1 MSKYNDYLMTV
12 KTGGSDMYRLRF
24 VYSDGTDDF
33 DYWDEMETFEKD
45 FTDPAELV
53 SKFIKLVQGHPQ
65 IESYEIRDSSS
76 IRFPSIYHFIMYHV
90 DDFSY
95 KWELMNSVHNATHWD
110 SEYFDKFFV
119 EANFKYIKTQ
129 VVKEEPGEVYKR
141 AVIVDDLGSTEL
153 EWIVEVLNH
162 QVDTY
167 VLSEKGNKNIRSFI
181 ERLRA
186 ALNDLRKEEQDSK
199 EYQEYL
205 RLKEKFGEK

>member
-1 MSKYNDYLMTV
+1 
-12 KTGGSDMYRLRF
+12 MYRLRF

-33 DYWDEMETFEKD
+33 DYWDEIVTFEKD
-45 FTDPAELV
+45 FDNPVELV

-65 IESYEIRDSSS
+65 IESYEIWDSSS

-90 DDFSY
+90 DDFSS

-110 SEYFDKFFV
+110 SEYFDKFFA
-119 EANFKYIKTQ
+119 EANFDDIKTQ
-129 VVKEEPGEVYKR
+129 VAKEEPSEDWKR
-141 AVIVDDLGSTEL
+141 VVIVDDLGATEL
-153 EWIVEVLNH
+153 EWVVEVLKQ

-186 ALNDLRKEEQDSK
+186 ALNDVRKEERDSK

-205 RLKEKFGEK
+205 RLKEKFEGE

>member
-1 MSKYNDYLMTV
+1 
-12 KTGGSDMYRLRF
+12 MYRLRF

-33 DYWDEMETFEKD
+33 DYWDEIETFEKD
-45 FTDPAELV
+45 FDNPVELV
-53 SKFIKLVQGHPQ
+53 SKFIKLVQSHPQ
-65 IESYEIRDSSS
+65 IESYEIRDSNYA
-76 IRFPSIYHFIMYHV
+76 RFPSIYHFIIYHV

-119 EANFKYIKTQ
+119 EANFEDIKTQ
-129 VVKEEPGEVYKR
+129 VVEEEPDEVYKR
-141 AVIVDDLGSTEL
+141 AVIVDDLGATEL
-153 EWIVEVLNH
+153 EWVVEVLRQ

-181 ERLRA
+181 ERLHK
-186 ALNDLRKEEQDSK
+186 ALNDMRKEEQDSE

-205 RLKEKFGEK
+205 RLKEKFGGK

>member
-1 MSKYNDYLMTV
+1 
-12 KTGGSDMYRLRF
+12 MYRLRF

-33 DYWDEMETFEKD
+33 DYWDEIVTFEKD
-45 FTDPAELV
+45 FDNPAELV

-65 IESYEIRDSSS
+65 IESYEIRGSNFV
-76 IRFPSIYHFIMYHV
+76 RFPSIYHFIMYHV

-110 SEYFDKFFV
+110 SEYFDKFFA
-119 EANFKYIKTQ
+119 EANFKDIKTQ
-129 VVKEEPGEVYKR
+129 VVKEEPSEVYKR

-153 EWIVEVLNH
+153 QWIVEVLNH

-186 ALNDLRKEEQDSK
+186 ALNGLRKEEQDSK

-205 RLKEKFGEK
+205 RLKEKFEGE